1 MPSLRHPDI
10 TLRDTLALKLLVMRW
25 GADLHDP
32 GKLDMAREWVDDLA
46 EYARGDEL

>member
-10 TLRDTLALKLLVMRW
+10 TLRDTLALRLLVML
-25 GADLHDP
+25 GADFHDP